1 MLRKR
6 CLKTV
11 IFVLESPW
19 KVLDFAQ
26 QKSVWSLFIS
36 NKQGVILN
44 KIHLIV
50 GAKPKTKKPQK
61 QKEAAI
67 PLDTSDQNKSYCVN
81 MGSLTF
87 KIYQGDITAV
97 QVEAIVNGTNTDLDL
112 SLGKN
117 CFYIQPFLIR

>member
-1 MLRKR
+1 MWAFL
-6 CLKTV
+6 L
-11 IFVLESPW
+11 W
-19 KVLDFAQ
+19 
-26 QKSVWSLFIS
+26 FIS

-44 KIHLIV
+44 KNHLIV
-50 GAKPKTKKPQK
+50 GATPKIKKPQK

-67 PLDTSDQNKSYCVN
+67 PPDTSDQNKIYCVN
-81 MGSLTF
+81 MGSLSF